1 MVLEVRETSKKEPA
15 GMTTIGLSYSLV
27 KISTKCAPALL
38 GDLAQFGFQAA
49 YLGLQG
55 RLFEL
60 LVSRLTVLPEPGIQT
75 VAGDPKGSCNVSH
88 RPSALGDL
96 FNGFDFECS

>member
-1 MVLEVRETSKKEPA
+1 M
-15 GMTTIGLSYSLV
+15 
-27 KISTKCAPALL
+27 
-38 GDLAQFGFQAA
+38 AQFGFQAA
-49 YLGLQG
+49 DLGLQG

-60 LVSRLTVLPEPGIQT
+60 LVSGLVVLLEPGIQA

-96 FNGFDFECS
+96 LNRFDFECFWITLTGHNTSNGCLILRL

>member
-1 MVLEVRETSKKEPA
+1 
-15 GMTTIGLSYSLV
+15 
-27 KISTKCAPALL
+27 
-38 GDLAQFGFQAA
+38 LAQFGFQTA

-60 LVSRLTVLPEPGIQT
+60 LVSRLAVLPEPGIQT

-96 FNGFDFECS
+96 FNGFDFECFWITLTSHNTSNSCLILRL